1 MAKKQILGHSDLLVS
16 SQTGAIA
23 LLVVFATQSQRPEL
37 DPQRPRQKPSLI
49 LSTGFQRWES
59 RNRRMAGACQL
70 ANPA

>member
-37 DPQRPRQKPSLI
+37 DPQHPRQKPSLI
-49 LSTGFQRWES
+49 LSTGSQR
-59 RNRRMAGACQL
+59 
-70 ANPA
+70 